1 MREHLRSERKA
12 QHCFIALVAL
22 ADPRL
27 LAEAS
32 GVRVTFKFAP
42 VPADRTTQETTQQTT
57 QETTQQTTQEMA
69 STPQDRICHL
79 LRGEP
84 A

>member
-32 GVRVTFKFAP
+32 EVRVTFKFAP

-57 QETTQQTTQEMA
+57 QKWHQHPRTEFV
-69 STPQDRICHL
+69 ICS
-79 LRGEP
+79 EVSP

>member
-27 LAEAS
+27 PAEAA

-42 VPADRTTQETTQQTT
+42 VPADRTTQ
-57 QETTQQTTQEMA
+57 
-69 STPQDRICHL
+69 
-79 LRGEP
+79 
-84 A
+84 